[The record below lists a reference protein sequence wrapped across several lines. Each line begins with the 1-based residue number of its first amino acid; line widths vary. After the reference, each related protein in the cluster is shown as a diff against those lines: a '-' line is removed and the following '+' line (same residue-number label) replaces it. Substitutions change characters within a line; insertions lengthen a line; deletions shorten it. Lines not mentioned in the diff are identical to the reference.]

1 VDVAIRRHRVILGW
15 VAAAAHAE
23 DAVRHIDRAGRY
35 LLGLL
40 YCSGAHLIASGIM
53 TTELV
58 RTLKDDRP
66 RREPRR
72 EPTWRPDE
80 ER

>member
-1 VDVAIRRHRVILGW
+1 VDLAIRRHRVILGW
-15 VAAAAHAE
+15 AAAAHAE
-23 DAVRHIDRAGRY
+23 DDVGHINRAGRY

-40 YCSGAHLIASGIM
+40 YCSGAHMIASGM
-53 TTELV
+53 MTELV
-58 RTLKDDRP
+58 QTLKNDWL
-66 RREPRR
+66 RR